1 MKRSRAEKKL
11 RKAAR
16 AAHVVVSKHAE
27 LEQQVVALIDKQTE
41 QIRQL
46 SSMVDEL
53 RITFRHVYFG
63 AFLGKALGDEQRLT
77 EALMTTTP
85 EWFRGY
91 EEAPWMALS
100 SS

>member
-1 MKRSRAEKKL
+1 VKRTRAEKKL

-27 LEQQVVALIDKQTE
+27 LEQQAVALIDQ
-41 QIRQL
+41 QAAAIRQRDA
-46 SSMVDEL
+46 VIDGL
-53 RITFRHVYFG
+53 RLTLRHVYFG
-63 AFLGKALGDEQRLT
+63 AFLGKALGDEQKLT

-85 EWFRGY
+85 EWFKGY